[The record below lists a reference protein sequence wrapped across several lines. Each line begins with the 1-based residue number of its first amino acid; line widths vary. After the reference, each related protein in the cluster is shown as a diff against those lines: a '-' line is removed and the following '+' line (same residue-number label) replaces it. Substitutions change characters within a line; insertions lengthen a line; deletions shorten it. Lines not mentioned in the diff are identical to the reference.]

1 MLKIDSLT
9 KNYGSFP
16 ALKGLSLEIPDGAL
30 HGFVGPNGAGKTT
43 TMRILATLMKPTSG
57 TAFVDGTDVV
67 KDGQKARKLVGYMPD
82 FFGVYDSLKCW
93 EYLDFYARCYRIGAE
108 ERKKMTRRL
117 LELVQLEEKEDEYV
131 DALSRGMKQRLCLA
145 RSLIHDPKLLILDEP
160 ASGMDPRARAE
171 MKGILR
177 TLREMGK
184 TVLISSHIL
193 PELAEM
199 CDSLTILDHG
209 ELVFSGSVEALND
222 KMNGNAPLEP
232 NHAESPARLQIR
244 LPPRTSTPMAV
255 LCPESSIRSPSSTR
269 STLPDDAMKSPVPFA
284 LSNPFVPA
292 TIVARENVCSVSLT
306 RLRTPALEMAPGQ
319 SPL

>member
-1 MLKIDSLT
+1 MLKIENLT

-67 KDGQKARKLVGYMPD
+67 KDGHRARKLVGYMPD

-93 EYLDFYARCYRIGAE
+93 EYLDFYARCYRIGAA
-108 ERKKMTRRL
+108 ERKRMARQL
-117 LELVQLEEKEDEYV
+117 LELVQLEDKENEYV

-209 ELVFSGSVEALND
+209 QLVFSGSVDALSD
-222 KMNGNAPLEP
+222 KMNGNAPLD
-232 NHAESPARLQIR
+232 IR
-244 LPPRTSTPMAV
+244 LTEGCGEEQVETAVRCLKEMPAVTEITQEEPFLLRIRLENGADVCEDVLRQLIMKGVPVCDFHRAPM
-255 LCPESSIRSPSSTR
+255 
-269 STLPDDAMKSPVPFA
+269 
-284 LSNPFVPA
+284 N
-292 TIVARENVCSVSLT
+292 
-306 RLRTPALEMAPGQ
+306 LEKVFMEVTQGA
-319 SPL
+319 

>member
-1 MLKIDSLT
+1 MLTIDSLT

-16 ALKGLSLEIPDGAL
+16 ALKGLNLEIPDGAL
-30 HGFVGPNGAGKTT
+30 HGFFGPNGAGKTT

-57 TAFVDGTDVV
+57 TAYVDGTDVV

-93 EYLDFYARCYRIGAE
+93 EYLDFYARCYRIGTA
-108 ERKKMTRRL
+108 ERKRMIRQL
-117 LELVQLEEKEDEYV
+117 LELVQLEEKENEYV

-209 ELVFSGSVEALND
+209 QLVFSGSVEALSD
-222 KMNGNAPLEP
+222 KMNGNAPLD
-232 NHAESPARLQIR
+232 IR
-244 LPPRTSTPMAV
+244 LTEG
-255 LCPESSIRSPSSTR
+255 CGE
-269 STLPDDAMKSPVPFA
+269 
-284 LSNPFVPA
+284 
-292 TIVARENVCSVSLT
+292 ENVKAAVRCLKEMPAVTEILQEEPYLLRI
-306 RLRTPALEMAPGQ
+306 RLENNADVCPDVLRQLVMKGVPVCDFHRAPMNLEKVFMEVTQGA
-319 SPL
+319 

>member
-1 MLKIDSLT
+1 MLKIDHLV

-57 TAFVDGTDVV
+57 TAYVDGTDVV
-67 KDGQKARKLVGYMPD
+67 KDGQKARRLVGYMPD

-108 ERKKMTRRL
+108 ERKRMTRQL
-117 LELVQLEEKEDEYV
+117 LELVRLEEKEDEYV

-209 ELVFSGSVEALND
+209 QLVFSGSVEALND
-222 KMNGNAPLEP
+222 RMNGNAPLD
-232 NHAESPARLQIR
+232 IR
-244 LPPRTSTPMAV
+244 LTEG
-255 LCPESSIRSPSSTR
+255 CGE
-269 STLPDDAMKSPVPFA
+269 
-284 LSNPFVPA
+284 
-292 TIVARENVCSVSLT
+292 ENVEAAVRCLKEMPAVTEILREELYLLRI
-306 RLRTPALEMAPGQ
+306 RLENDADVCPDVLRQLVMKGVPVCDFHRAPMNLEKVFMEVTQGA
-319 SPL
+319 

>member
-57 TAFVDGTDVV
+57 TAYVDGTDVV
-67 KDGQKARKLVGYMPD
+67 REGQKARKLVGYMPD

-93 EYLDFYARCYRIGAE
+93 EYLDFYARCYRIGAA
-108 ERKKMTRRL
+108 ERKRMTRQL
-117 LELVQLEEKEDEYV
+117 LELVQLEEKENEYV

-209 ELVFSGSVEALND
+209 QLVFSGSVEALSD
-222 KMNGNAPLEP
+222 RMNGNAPLD
-232 NHAESPARLQIR
+232 IR
-244 LPPRTSTPMAV
+244 LTEG
-255 LCPESSIRSPSSTR
+255 CGE
-269 STLPDDAMKSPVPFA
+269 
-284 LSNPFVPA
+284 
-292 TIVARENVCSVSLT
+292 ENVETAVRCLKELPSVTEIVKEEPYLLRV
-306 RLRTPALEMAPGQ
+306 RLEEGADCCPDVLRQLVMKGIPVCDFHRAPMNLEKVFMEVTQGA
-319 SPL
+319 

>member
-1 MLKIDSLT
+1 MLSIEHLT
-9 KNYGSFP
+9 KHYGSFP
-16 ALKGLSLEIPDGAL
+16 ALKDLSLEIPDGAL

-43 TMRILATLMKPTSG
+43 TMRILATLMRPTSG
-57 TAFVDGTDVV
+57 TAYIDGTDITRE
-67 KDGQKARKLVGYMPD
+67 GQKARKLVGYMPD

-108 ERKKMTRRL
+108 ERKRMTGQL
-117 LELVQLEEKEDEYV
+117 LELVQLEEKKDEYV
-131 DALSRGMKQRLCLA
+131 EALSRGMKQRLCLA

-193 PELAEM
+193 PELSEM

-209 ELVFSGSVEALND
+209 ELVFSGSVDALSD
-222 KMNGNAPLEP
+222 RMNGNAPLDIRLAEGSGGDAVEDAVRCLREMPDVTEILQEEP
-232 NHAESPARLQIR
+232 LLLRVRLQDGSDSCPAILR
-244 LPPRTSTPMAV
+244 ELVQHGVPVSDFHRAPMNLEKV
-255 LCPESSIRSPSSTR
+255 FMEVTK
-269 STLPDDAMKSPVPFA
+269 DA
-284 LSNPFVPA
+284 
-292 TIVARENVCSVSLT
+292 
-306 RLRTPALEMAPGQ
+306 
-319 SPL
+319 

>member
-1 MLKIDSLT
+1 MLKIDNLT
-9 KNYGSFP
+9 KHYGSFP
-16 ALKGLSLEIPDGAL
+16 ALKGLSLEIPAGAL

-57 TAFVDGTDVV
+57 TAYVDGVDVV
-67 KDGQKARKLVGYMPD
+67 REGQKARKLVGYMPD

-93 EYLDFYARCYRIGAE
+93 EYLDFYARCYQIGAD
-108 ERKKMTRRL
+108 ERKRMTRRL
-117 LELVQLEEKEDEYV
+117 LELVQLEDKENEYV

-209 ELVFSGSVEALND
+209 ELVFSGSVGELSD
-222 KMNGNAPLEP
+222 KMNGNAPLD
-232 NHAESPARLQIR
+232 IR
-244 LPPRTSTPMAV
+244 LADGCDENAV
-255 LCPESSIRSPSSTR
+255 EAAVRCLKEMPAVTEILQEEPFLLRVRLESEEDVCPEVLRRLVMNGVPVCDFHRAPMNLEKVFMEVTQ
-269 STLPDDAMKSPVPFA
+269 DA
-284 LSNPFVPA
+284 
-292 TIVARENVCSVSLT
+292 
-306 RLRTPALEMAPGQ
+306 
-319 SPL
+319 

>member
-1 MLKIDSLT
+1 MLKIENLS
-9 KNYGSFP
+9 KNYGHFT
-16 ALKGLSLEIPDGAL
+16 ALQDLNLEIPAGAL

-57 TAFVDGTDVV
+57 TAYVDGTDVV

-82 FFGVYDSLKCW
+82 FFGVYDSLKCC
-93 EYLDFYARCYRIGAE
+93 EYLDFYARCYRIGQT
-108 ERKKMTRRL
+108 ERKRMTRQL
-117 LELVQLEEKEDEYV
+117 LELVQLSDKENEYV

-209 ELVFSGSVEALND
+209 QLVFSGGVDELSD
-222 KMNGNAPLEP
+222 RMNGNAPLD
-232 NHAESPARLQIR
+232 IR
-244 LPPRTSTPMAV
+244 LTEGCGEENVDTAV
-255 LCPESSIRSPSSTR
+255 RCLKELPAVTEITQEEPFLLRVRLAEGADVCPEVLRQLVIKGVPVCDFHRAPMNLEKVFMEVTQ
-269 STLPDDAMKSPVPFA
+269 DA
-284 LSNPFVPA
+284 
-292 TIVARENVCSVSLT
+292 
-306 RLRTPALEMAPGQ
+306 
-319 SPL
+319 